1 MKPKKIYINNVWSK
15 NYLVQKILATDAKKK
30 LILFLK
36 KQNLIKYDL
45 IKKNL
50 SLNYNKKLP
59 VGFVLKNKWE
69 SKFYHN
75 SVPQNMDFANDT
87 TNQVCLNLAFVS
99 GSG

>member
-15 NYLVQKILATDAKKK
+15 NYLVQKILATDDKKK

-59 VGFVLKNKWE
+59 VGFVLKNK
-69 SKFYHN
+69 SKIVGFLGTLFSYR
-75 SVPQNMDFANDT
+75 
-87 TNQVCLNLAFVS
+87 FVKVFHQKIY
-99 GSG
+99 